1 MAYTIIKNDV
11 VIENGCIVKYLGIE
25 KNIVIPE
32 YIDGQLVKSIGD
44 YAFAC
49 NQLKNVVISNSV
61 TVIGDCA
68 FRYNKLTNVV
78 ISNSVTVIG
87 DSAFYSNKLKNV
99 VIPDSVT
106 VIGDCAFA
114 CNQLKNVVIPDS
126 VTVIGDHAIAGN
138 QLTSAVISDSVA
150 EIGDCA
156 FYSNKL
162 TNAVIPNSVTEIGD
176 CAFERNLLTSVV
188 ISNSVAEVGAY
199 AFSDNELKNVLIPD
213 SVKKI
218 GAYAFYDN
226 KLTNAV
232 IPDSV
237 TDIGARAFDHN
248 EDLKNIKW
256 RDISYPVRYLDGYLS
271 VIDKTYPINGITM
284 HKCRYFG
291 GSFDKHYIAEKGDY
305 VAHGNTS
312 RDAIND
318 LNFKILSENFEI
330 DEVVNLIKQTGRINK
345 NQYRLLTGACSMG
358 VDKFIKQNEKFI
370 KNDQMKL
377 DDMIKMT
384 ENHYGH
390 SRIVELFK

>member
-1 MAYTIIKNDV
+1 
-11 VIENGCIVKYLGIE
+11 
-25 KNIVIPE
+25 
-32 YIDGQLVKSIGD
+32 
-44 YAFAC
+44 
-49 NQLKNVVISNSV
+49 
-61 TVIGDCA
+61 
-68 FRYNKLTNVV
+68 
-78 ISNSVTVIG
+78 VIG
-87 DSAFYSNKLKNV
+87 DSAFYSNKLKNVVIPDSVTVIGERAFRYNELTSAIISDSVTEIGDYAFYRNKLKNV

-162 TNAVIPNSVTEIGD
+162 TNAVIP
-176 CAFERNLLTSVV
+176 
-188 ISNSVAEVGAY
+188 
-199 AFSDNELKNVLIPD
+199 
-213 SVKKI
+213 
-218 GAYAFYDN
+218 
-226 KLTNAV
+226 
-232 IPDSV
+232 DSV

-256 RDISYPVRYLDGYLS
+256 RDISYPVRYFDGYLS
-271 VIDKTYPINGITM
+271 VTDKTYTVNDITM

-305 VAHGNTS
+305 VAHGNTP
-312 RDAIND
+312 RKAIND

-384 ENHYGH
+384 KNHYGH
-390 SRIVELFK
+390 SRIVELFNKE